1 MFTLK
6 DYSGQADRKIH
17 SIKLFD
23 IISDTQLGLMGF
35 QPVIA
40 PSNFN
45 TTKSTLTNGEV
56 MLLAVI
62 SREMCQCCHFFLGR
76 GI

>member
-1 MFTLK
+1 MFILK
-6 DYSGQADRKIH
+6 DCSGQADRKIQ
-17 SIKLFD
+17 SRLRIKQFD
-23 IISDTQLGLMGF
+23 IISDTQLGLIGF

-40 PSNFN
+40 PSHFN

-62 SREMCQCCHFFLGR
+62 SRETCVSAVIPSR
-76 GI
+76 